1 MVFSEAIFMTIY
13 TLDTD
18 CLICIGARHRDTQ
31 NLAGKP
37 RLKGC
42 ECCKREETGPLFM
55 FLWGLLLAGQNGFNW
70 NPKGF
75 RSKLWKSYKTHSAL
89 LLHCSS
95 TLLFFALSK
104 NFDCG
109 QIIMR
114 VKKVPL
120 KAAAAGFG
128 KSAKCETSRWNLVR
142 FSSDGYTLSA
152 SHLPHL
158 TAGVLALAVAKAG
171 AWCLSPHS
179 PPARHSGE
187 IAFISICSCFPCC
200 WDRRHW
206 ERAQQTWGR

>member
-1 MVFSEAIFMTIY
+1 MTIY

-18 CLICIGARHRDTQ
+18 CSICIHARHRDAQ

-37 RLKGC
+37 RHKRC
-42 ECCKREETGPLFM
+42 ECCKREETGPLFV
-55 FLWGLLLAGQNGFNW
+55 FLWGVLLAEQNEFNW

-75 RSKLWKSYKTHSAL
+75 RSKLWKGFKIHSAL
-89 LLHCSS
+89 LLHCTS

-114 VKKVPL
+114 VKKVPHE
-120 KAAAAGFG
+120 AAAAGFD
-128 KSAKCETSRWNLVR
+128 KSAKCETSWWDLVR

-152 SHLPHL
+152 SHLLHP
-158 TAGVLALAVAKAG
+158 TARLLALAAQAG
-171 AWCLSPHS
+171 ACCLSPHS
-179 PPARHSGE
+179 PLARLGGG
-187 IAFISICSCFPCC
+187 IALISICSCFSCC

-206 ERAQQTWGR
+206 ERAQQTRGT